1 MAKTNYTVDGLLDA
15 VSTGLEGEDL
25 AAFKAFCQ
33 CELGAIKKLAG
44 DDMFAGL
51 RLKGKGD
58 KAKGT
63 YNGAKVEFK
72 GGHNAATLVMS
83 FACLVLKEADGLGI
97 LPPTVDCSQI
107 CTAWKERRERAGKN
121 TVNA

>member
-1 MAKTNYTVDGLLDA
+1 MAKANYTVESLFE
-15 VSTGLEGEDL
+15 VVTTGLEGEDL
-25 AAFKAFCQ
+25 QAFKAFCA
-33 CELGAIKKLAG
+33 CELGAIKSMVG

-72 GGHNAATLVMS
+72 GGHNAATLVMN
-83 FACLVLKEADGLGI
+83 FAVLVLKEADGLGI
-97 LPPTVDCSQI
+97 LPPVVDCRQI
-107 CTAWKERRERAGKN
+107 CEAWRARRERAGKN
-121 TVNA
+121 TVAA